1 MRYAQNMRKHLQFR
15 KRASALRSIS
25 ANGLAV
31 VCAAALV
38 GCAAPKPAGN
48 ETIVTE
54 GASAADSQHVVDGSG
69 KAVSDSGQECVGT
82 GHSGAGGAHAEGCG
96 ESTSAGATNNAP
108 APLIAEPVAPVPK
121 PEPAPSIP
129 PTTAAQVPAPATPL
143 EITRGEVVNAPA
155 PVRLEELSLQADALF
170 KFGKSG
176 AADLLPAGRQSLDK
190 LAARI
195 GQLGANAVAKITI
208 TGHADRL
215 GLDALNQVLSRQRA
229 ESVQQYLASKG
240 VPAGL
245 LQASAKGETQPVV
258 HCKGEKPTP
267 KLKACL
273 APNRRVEV
281 VVYGQK

>member
-1 MRYAQNMRKHLQFR
+1 MRYGQNMRKHLQFR
-15 KRASALRSIS
+15 KRASALRPIS
-25 ANGLAV
+25 AKGLAA
-31 VCAAALV
+31 VCAAALL

-54 GASAADSQHVVDGSG
+54 GASAADNQHVVDGSG
-69 KAVSDSGQECVGT
+69 KAVSDSAQECVST
-82 GHSGAGGAHAEGCG
+82 GHSGAGGAHAEDCG
-96 ESTSAGATNNAP
+96 ESSSGGATNNAP
-108 APLIAEPVAPVPK
+108 APVIAEPVAPAPK
-121 PEPAPSIP
+121 PEPAPSTP
-129 PTTAAQVPAPATPL
+129 PPAAAQTPASAPPL
-143 EITRGEVVNAPA
+143 EITRGEVVNAA
-155 PVRLEELSLQADALF
+155 PVKLEEFSLQADALF
-170 KFGKSG
+170 KFGKSA
-176 AADLLPAGRQSLDK
+176 AADLLPAGRQRLDE

-195 GQLGANAVAKITI
+195 GQLGADAVTKITI

-245 LQASAKGETQPVV
+245 LQASARGETQPVV